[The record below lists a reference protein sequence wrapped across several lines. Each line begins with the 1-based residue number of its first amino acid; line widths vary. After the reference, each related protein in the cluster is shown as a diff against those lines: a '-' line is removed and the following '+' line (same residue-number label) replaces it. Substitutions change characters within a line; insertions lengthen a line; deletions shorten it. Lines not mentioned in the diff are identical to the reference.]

1 LGLSFKILYKQGK
14 DNRVADA
21 LSRTTHADIHELAAM
36 SVALGYK
43 KFKLHMFQI
52 LNLLS
57 CCKN

>member
-36 SVALGYK
+36 SVAHPTWLQEIQTAYVSYPK
-43 KFKLHMFQI
+43 SSQ
-52 LNLLS
+52 LL
-57 CCKN
+57 